1 MRRWLVKFWYL
12 FGLAVFWIVSL
23 FAERLADAYEL
34 VPQDKQ
40 GFEKLRAT
48 IETFAVLPFHIP
60 AYVFVI
66 SLLTIVALLYSLRS
80 RGKKREAQPTEPV
93 TAPEARIPLT
103 PHDERLFQDF
113 RALFA
118 DRGYMAL
125 YRDHHFLSPFPREA
139 WLPLMRVADTWVDA
153 AHTFSHPQLEAKA
166 LQFRQAAGA
175 LATAIATYT
184 TPTDSQTHIT
194 TLNRRVDPENPPQW
208 IRDEVEQIHSLIPAF
223 VDTHEELL
231 KLGNSLGAK
240 LA

>member
-1 MRRWLVKFWYL
+1 MRRWLVKFRYL
-12 FGLAVFWIVSL
+12 FGLAVLWIVSL

-48 IETFAVLPFHIP
+48 IETFAVLPFHVP
-60 AYVFVI
+60 AYGFVI
-66 SLLTIVALLYSLRS
+66 SFLFIVALLYSLRS
-80 RGKKREAQPTEPV
+80 RGKKREAQPSEPV
-93 TAPEARIPLT
+93 TAPEARMPLT

-118 DRGYMAL
+118 DRGYIAL

-139 WLPLMRVADTWVDA
+139 WLPLMRVADTWIDA
-153 AHTFSHPQLEAKA
+153 AHTFSHPQLEARA
-166 LQFRQAAGA
+166 LKFRQAGAA
-175 LATAIATYT
+175 LANAIAMYT

-194 TLNRRVDPENPPQW
+194 TLTKRVDPEDPPQW
-208 IRDEVEQIHSLIPAF
+208 ILDEVAEIHSLIPAF
-223 VDTHEELL
+223 IDAHEELL
-231 KLGNSLGAK
+231 RLGNGLGAK